1 MCRSMDS
8 AFKALLIGYR
18 VWGLLHLSKNFSEV
32 IQQHFCSITPPH
44 TARSIVREC
53 NTMLYERELE

>member
-1 MCRSMDS
+1 MDS

-18 VWGLLHLSKNFSEV
+18 LWGVATPLQEFLESYTATFL
-32 IQQHFCSITPPH
+32 QHNSTSH
-44 TARSIVREC
+44 TLEASVREC